1 MWEVEKKV
9 GKKKSEIE
17 EKFNQ
22 KTLFDGSGA
31 SKNINLSAKSVL
43 KVHFF
48 RYFSYYEYHIFMTL
62 KYFVKNKVIFIVS
75 QKGKKDYCINFYMKL
90 MLILTL
96 ANPARVSLFQ

>member
-31 SKNINLSAKSVL
+31 SKIISLTAKMSWKYTVFGIS
-43 KVHFF
+43 HTTNS
-48 RYFSYYEYHIFMTL
+48 YFYDIEILCEKQSYFHCVPL
-62 KYFVKNKVIFIVS
+62 
-75 QKGKKDYCINFYMKL
+75 GKKRLLY
-90 MLILTL
+90 
-96 ANPARVSLFQ
+96 